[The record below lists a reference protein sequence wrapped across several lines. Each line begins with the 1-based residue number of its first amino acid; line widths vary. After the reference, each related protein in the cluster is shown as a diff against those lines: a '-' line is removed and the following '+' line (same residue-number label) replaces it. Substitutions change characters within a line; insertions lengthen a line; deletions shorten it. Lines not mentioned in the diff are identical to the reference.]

1 MIVKMTMGGLPDSV
15 APGAPLGATRAS
27 SGPVF
32 NSLVQDELASLAQSP
47 QALPRSGVEGDTVS
61 RLSEQAYG

>member
-1 MIVKMTMGGLPDSV
+1 MQLHACMYAHHACG
-15 APGAPLGATRAS
+15 
-27 SGPVF
+27 GPVF

-61 RLSEQAYG
+61 RLSEQAHG

>member
-1 MIVKMTMGGLPDSV
+1 MQLHACMY
-15 APGAPLGATRAS
+15 ARHAS